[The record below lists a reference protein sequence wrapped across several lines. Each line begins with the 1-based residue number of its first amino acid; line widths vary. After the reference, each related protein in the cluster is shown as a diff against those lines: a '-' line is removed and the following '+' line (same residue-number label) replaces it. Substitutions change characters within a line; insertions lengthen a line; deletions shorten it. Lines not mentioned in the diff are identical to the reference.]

1 MRISLARGDS
11 AMYILSTTIWAPCR
25 ESQGKIVDFAM
36 QEQYPSE
43 IFAERLR
50 EARRIRDLDQAELAR
65 RARLPASSISHF
77 EKGSRKPSFENLR
90 RLATALSVT
99 TDFLLGRVA
108 EPDAYAGADQ
118 LYRDVQN
125 LSARDREIAEGFLKM
140 LAEKQEKEKDE
151 G

>member
-1 MRISLARGDS
+1 MEERN
-11 AMYILSTTIWAPCR
+11 
-25 ESQGKIVDFAM
+25 
-36 QEQYPSE
+36 PSD
-43 IFAERLR
+43 IFAERLT

-65 RARLPASSISHF
+65 RAGLPASSISHF

-90 RLATALSVT
+90 RLATTLRVT
-99 TDFLLGRVA
+99 TDFLLGRVD

-125 LSARDREIAEGFLKM
+125 LSARDKEVAEGFLKM
-140 LAEKQEKEKDE
+140 LKMLADKQEREKDE